1 MISSKTR
8 IAGLKVGLSLFSFKD
23 FPDFRNPENLM
34 SMSAFRSATDGTS
47 QLARGFFTGLFVLAM
62 VIVGL
67 YLYQNKWEDIGK
79 QLPIIYELSDTYRS
93 GLEAM
98 GGISARALQRFY
110 ELDTSTDI
118 FNERQDGRIG
128 LRSTWKREAI
138 ADKLE
143 KAGFSK
149 GRLRAAGQFLD
160 YIEANKEAA
169 LWEMHEHKVPASIK
183 LAQALLESSAGRS
196 QLARKTNNH
205 FGIKARP
212 SARARE
218 KINSRRN
225 HELRDEDFLFISPA
239 VGVFN
244 FHDDHSYD
252 RFETYR
258 SVRDSYA
265 RHTQLLTR
273 PCTPGHKGC
282 YSWIWTAFPVGRDH
296 DITEA
301 ARTFQ
306 RASGIAPQEFFN
318 GQTTVPYYAACAA
331 GLKMAGYA
339 TSKTY
344 HQKLWYLI
352 DTYELWRLDLA
363 LLKGMEG

>member
-1 MISSKTR
+1 M
-8 IAGLKVGLSLFSFKD
+8 GLFHSTA
-23 FPDFRNPENLM
+23 E
-34 SMSAFRSATDGTS
+34 GTS

-62 VIVGL
+62 VLVGL
-67 YLYQNKWEDIGK
+67 YLYQNKWEEIGQ
-79 QLPIIYELSDTYRS
+79 QLPIIYELTDTYQK
-93 GLEAM
+93 GMEAV
-98 GGISARALQRFY
+98 GGISAEAVQRFY
-110 ELDTSTDI
+110 ELDESPDVFSKQEDTPP
-118 FNERQDGRIG
+118 ERIG
-128 LRSTWKREAI
+128 LRSTWDGEAI
-138 ADKLE
+138 LAKME
-143 KAGFSK
+143 KASFSK
-149 GRLRAAGQFLD
+149 GRKRAARQFID

-169 LWEMHEHKVPASIK
+169 LWEMYRHKVPASIK

-196 QLARKTNNH
+196 RLAVKTNNH
-205 FGIKARP
+205 FGIKARL
-212 SARARE
+212 SAHARQ
-218 KINSRRN
+218 KVKDKRYND
-225 HELRDEDFLFISPA
+225 LRDEDFSFVDPA

-252 RFETYR
+252 RFEAYR
-258 SVRDSYA
+258 SVGDSYS

-273 PCTPGHKGC
+273 PCTPGQTGC
-282 YSWIWTAFPVGRDH
+282 YSWIWPTFPVGRDH

-306 RASGIAPQEFFN
+306 RASGIAPGEFFN

-363 LLKGMEG
+363 LLKGLEE

>member
-1 MISSKTR
+1 M
-8 IAGLKVGLSLFSFKD
+8 GLFHSTA
-23 FPDFRNPENLM
+23 E
-34 SMSAFRSATDGTS
+34 GTS

-62 VIVGL
+62 VLVGL
-67 YLYQNKWEDIGK
+67 YLYQNKWEEIGQ
-79 QLPIIYELSDTYRS
+79 QLPIIYELTDTYQK
-93 GLEAM
+93 GMEAV
-98 GGISARALQRFY
+98 GGISAEAVRRFY
-110 ELDTSTDI
+110 ELDESPDV
-118 FNERQDGRIG
+118 FSKQEESAPERIG
-128 LRSTWKREAI
+128 LRSTWDGEAI
-138 ADKLE
+138 LAKME

-149 GRLRAAGQFLD
+149 GRKRAARQFID

-169 LWEMHEHKVPASIK
+169 LWEMYRHKVPASIK

-196 QLARKTNNH
+196 RLAVKTNNH
-205 FGIKARP
+205 FGIKARL
-212 SARARE
+212 SAHARQ
-218 KINSRRN
+218 KVKDKRYN
-225 HELRDEDFLFISPA
+225 ELRDEDFNFVDPA

-252 RFETYR
+252 RFESYR
-258 SVRDSYA
+258 SIPDSYS

-273 PCTPGHKGC
+273 PCTPGQTGC
-282 YSWIWTAFPVGRDH
+282 YSWIWPAFPVGSDH

-306 RASGIAPQEFFN
+306 RASGIAPGEFFK

-363 LLKGMEG
+363 LLKGMEE